1 MRTLFIT
8 AAVLLAAALPAVALA
23 SRTASH
29 SEKQQLRSAVK
40 GSKLV
45 PKKIRKGHFTLRKAR
60 ISTEGPWAKAAI
72 IVGGVYSDPSTR
84 PSGCSSSATV
94 TGTESAGTSGVGLLA
109 SAGAEVGAQG
119 PEAALLVGAAA
130 S

>member
-1 MRTLFIT
+1 MRTLFTI

-45 PKKIRKGHFTLRKAR
+45 PKKIRQGHFTLKKVR
-60 ISTEGPWAKAAI
+60 ISTKGPWAKAAI
-72 IVGGVYSDPSTR
+72 IGGGTYSDPFN
-84 PSGCSSSATV
+84 PTV
-94 TGTESAGTSGVGLLA
+94 GLFKRRHGSWKLVNAGTSGVGCSHPKAPKSVRKDLKLHC
-109 SAGAEVGAQG
+109 
-119 PEAALLVGAAA
+119 
-130 S
+130 